1 MASNYK
7 LQQSGG
13 GVIRLDDGA
22 CIPLSL
28 DNLDWVAYQK
38 WLVAGNVPVPA
49 DPAPAPAGKPAT
61 SIAAQTAL
69 AVVTADLTVPASVKD
84 LLTKIV
90 ATLP

>member
-7 LQQSGG
+7 LHFSGLI
-13 GVIRLDDGA
+13 IRLDDGA
-22 CIPLSL
+22 WIPPTLQ
-28 DNLDWVAYQK
+28 NLDWVAYQK
-38 WLVAGNVPVPA
+38 WLAAGNVPVAA
-49 DPAPAPAGKPAT
+49 DPAPVPAGKPAT

-69 AVVTADLTVPASVKD
+69 AVVTADVTIPASVKD